1 MTAQKCDQRLES
13 KMSERSDTPIVFTAP
28 LPEEQPKS
36 GGSENRAQVR
46 FPFTAAAEIHE
57 LRSQTRVSGRCSDLG
72 AGGCYIDTLSPFAV
86 GAVVRIRLE
95 RDTREFE
102 AAAVVAYAHVSMGM
116 GLAFTEIKREHQAV
130 LRSWIA
136 ELSGEQSP
144 ELAASAAE
152 PETGEIDPDANMRLV
167 LNELI
172 YLLVRK
178 KIITENEGTGLL
190 RQMFL

>member
-1 MTAQKCDQRLES
+1 MPAQKCVLRLEI

-28 LPEEQPKS
+28 LREEQPKS
-36 GGSENRAQVR
+36 GASENRAQVR
-46 FPFTAAAEIHE
+46 FPFTAAAEICE
-57 LRSQTRVSGRCSDLG
+57 LRSQTRVSGRCSDLS

-86 GAVVRIRLE
+86 GAAVRIRLE

-136 ELSGEQSP
+136 DLSGEQAP
-144 ELAASAAE
+144 EPAPPTTE
-152 PETGEIDPDANMRLV
+152 PDTGAIEANANVRLV

-178 KIITENEGTGLL
+178 KIITENEGSELL
-190 RQMFL
+190 RQMFR

>member
-1 MTAQKCDQRLES
+1 
-13 KMSERSDTPIVFTAP
+13 MSDRSDTPIVFPAP
-28 LPEEQPKS
+28 LREEPPKS
-36 GGSENRAQVR
+36 EAPENRAQVR
-46 FPFTAAAEIHE
+46 YPFTAAAEIFE

-86 GAVVRIRLE
+86 GAAVRIRMK

-102 AAAVVAYAHVSMGM
+102 ATAVVAYTHVSMGM
-116 GLAFTEIKREHQAV
+116 GLAFTEVKREFQEV

-136 ELSGEQSP
+136 DLSGEKAP
-144 ELAASAAE
+144 EPAASATETE
-152 PETGEIDPDANMRLV
+152 PETGAIEANANMRLV

-178 KIITENEGTGLL
+178 KIITENEGSALL
-190 RQMFL
+190 RQMFR